1 MNIEYEVRL
10 LEVDVDKFIKGL
22 KQVGAEF
29 QWDRLQKRYV
39 YDFKPKEDGKWI
51 RLRTNGEE
59 TTLTIKN
66 VTSTKID
73 GTEEL
78 EIEVDDFEKC
88 NLILGELGYIPKG
101 YQENRRVRYLLNGV
115 EIDIDFW
122 PLIPTYVEV
131 EGKNEEEV
139 YEVLELLGYEKK
151 DVTSM
156 DVDSIYQKYGYQL
169 EEIFEL
175 KLEEERK

>member
-10 LEVDVDKFIKGL
+10 LDVDVDLFIKKL
-22 KQVGAEF
+22 EQAGAEL

-39 YDFKPKEDGKWI
+39 YDFHPKEAKKWI
-51 RLRTNGEE
+51 RLRTDGSD

-66 VTSTKID
+66 VTSSNID

-78 EIEVDDFEKC
+78 EIQVDDFEKC
-88 NLILGELGYIPKG
+88 NLILNELGYTPKG
-101 YQENRRVRYLLNGV
+101 YQENRRIRYLLDGV
-115 EIDIDFW
+115 EVDLDFW
-122 PLIPTYVEV
+122 PFIPTYVEI
-131 EGKNEEEV
+131 EGKSKEEV
-139 YEVLELLGYEKK
+139 YAVLKMLGYEKK

-156 DVDSIYQKYGYQL
+156 DVDSIYEKYGYHL
-169 EEIFEL
+169 EEFREL

>member
-10 LEVDVDKFIKGL
+10 LEVDVNHFIKKL
-22 KQVGAEF
+22 EQAGAEF

-39 YDFKPKEDGKWI
+39 YDFNPKENGKWI
-51 RLRTNGEE
+51 RLRTNGED

-66 VTSTKID
+66 ITSSKID

-78 EIEVDDFEKC
+78 EIEIDDFEKC
-88 NLILGELGYIPKG
+88 NLILGELGYSPKG
-101 YQENRRVRYLLNGV
+101 YQENRRVRYLLNDV
-115 EIDIDFW
+115 EIDVDFW
-122 PLIPTYVEV
+122 PLIPTYVEI
-131 EGKNEEEV
+131 EGKSEEKV
-139 YEVLELLGYEKK
+139 YQVLDILGYERN

-156 DVDSIYQKYGYQL
+156 DVDSIYKKYGYHL
-169 EEIFEL
+169 EDFKEL